1 MYIKKKRQRKGRRRE
16 RTSERLAFEAGVDYL
31 LSMIRL
37 PRCKRAKYAK
47 HLAARGFDVTFQDV
61 RPRPAPKPSIL
72 HKTSVE
78 KRADEVREGKQ

>member
-37 PRCKRAKYAK
+37 PRSWIFTFIVFGQKGCRKYQK
-47 HLAARGFDVTFQDV
+47 PLSSHLHSDFLFWF
-61 RPRPAPKPSIL
+61 L
-72 HKTSVE
+72 
-78 KRADEVREGKQ
+78 